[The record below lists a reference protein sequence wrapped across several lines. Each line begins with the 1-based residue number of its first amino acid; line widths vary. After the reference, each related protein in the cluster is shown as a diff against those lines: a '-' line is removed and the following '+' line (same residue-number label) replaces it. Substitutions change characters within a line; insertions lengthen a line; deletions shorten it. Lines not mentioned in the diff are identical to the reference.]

1 MRANHLLSAILS
13 GPFMMQHQAVLGYL
27 PQVARLMRG
36 EGAQLEVPVAKRRV
50 RAMMVAEH
58 GQLGAAAV
66 ASTKRVKGYDDV
78 PEGSVAV
85 HDLKGVMLKDDQV
98 GLCQDVP
105 GTASLG
111 RALQAADAHE
121 NIVAHVVR
129 IDSGGGSV
137 DGTAELGAIAK
148 GLTKPI
154 VAYSDGIIASA
165 AYWFASAC
173 SRIMLNNETCAVGS
187 IGVMCSVADYKPML
201 EALGVKFHDL
211 RADES
216 DEKNEDFRQMLEGNY
231 KPYITNV
238 LNPLRDMFAAT
249 VKANRP
255 QLATK
260 EGEKKL
266 HGNMYFADA
275 AVADGLADEIG
286 SFSRAV
292 ALALELAEAGDTS
305 TAGQGAGVN
314 SATTS
319 NQPTMSLFAKNKF
332 PAVAALAGLSGD
344 ALTPELVAAANTE
357 LQAAG
362 ITGAALITE
371 AAHDALEADAT
382 AWNAAHTALEAA
394 GATDVAA
401 LAADRDKHKADAESF
416 GNQAGVLPT
425 SSEKTTP
432 DVSEEGG
439 DDNAK
444 LVDALHE
451 KMLNGN

>member
-36 EGAQLEVPVAKRRV
+36 EGAQLEVPVAKRRM
-50 RAMMVAEH
+50 RPTMVAELP
-58 GQLGAAAV
+58 QPGAATV
-66 ASTKRVKGYDDV
+66 AGRKKVKGYDEA

-85 HDLKGVMLKDDQV
+85 HTLKGVMMKDDQY
-98 GLCQDVP
+98 GLCEDVP

-111 RALQAADAHE
+111 RAMQAADAHE
-121 NIVAHVVR
+121 NVVAHVLC

-137 DGTAELGAIAK
+137 DGTAEYGALIK
-148 GLTKPI
+148 GLTKPV

-165 AYWFASAC
+165 AYWAASAC
-173 SRIMLNNETCAVGS
+173 RRIVLNNGTCAVGS

-211 RADES
+211 RADDS

-249 VKANRP
+249 VKTNRP

-266 HGNMYFADA
+266 HGGMYFADD

-292 ALALELAEAGDTS
+292 ELALELAETGDTS
-305 TAGQGAGVN
+305 TAGQSAGGN

-319 NQPTMSLFAKNKF
+319 ILPTMSLFAKNKF

-357 LQAAG
+357 LEAAG
-362 ITGAALITE
+362 ITGAGLITE
-371 AAHDALEADAT
+371 AAHDALEADAA

-401 LAADRDKHKADAESF
+401 LAADRDKYKADAESF
-416 GNQAGVLPT
+416 GSQAGVLPT
-425 SSEKTTP
+425 SSEKVAA
-432 DVSEEGG
+432 DVNEEGA
-439 DDNAK
+439 DENDRIVAETNAR
-444 LVDALHE
+444 
-451 KMLNGN
+451 MLGL

>member
-36 EGAQLEVPVAKRRV
+36 EGAQVEVPVAKRRV
-50 RAMMVAEH
+50 RPTMVASV
-58 GQLGAAAV
+58 GPGAATV
-66 ASTKRVKGYDDV
+66 AGRQRVKGYDEA
-78 PEGSVAV
+78 PAGSVAV
-85 HDLKGVMLKDDQV
+85 HTLKGVMMKDDQF
-98 GLCQDVP
+98 GLCEDVP

-111 RALQAADAHE
+111 RAMQAADAHE
-121 NIVAHVVR
+121 NVVAHVLA

-137 DGTAELGAIAK
+137 DGTAEYGSLIK
-148 GLTKPI
+148 GLTKPV

-165 AYWFASAC
+165 AYWAASSCAK
-173 SRIMLNNETCAVGS
+173 IVLNNSTCAVGS

-216 DEKNEDFRQMLEGNY
+216 DEKNEDFRQLLEGNY
-231 KPYITNV
+231 KPYTTNV
-238 LNPLRDMFAAT
+238 LNPLRDMFAST
-249 VKANRP
+249 VKQNRP

-260 EGEKKL
+260 EGEKLL
-266 HGNMYFADA
+266 HGSMYFADA
-275 AVADGLADEIG
+275 AVAEGLADEIG

-292 ALALELAEAGDTS
+292 ELALELADAGDPT
-305 TAGQGAGVN
+305 TGDAGGT

-319 NQPTMSLFAKNKF
+319 TTPPMFGKNKF

-344 ALTPELVAAANTE
+344 ALTAELVSAANDE
-357 LQAAG
+357 LEGQG
-362 ITGAALITE
+362 VLGAALVTRASHE
-371 AAHDALEADAT
+371 QLTSDAT
-382 AWNAAHTALEAA
+382 AWQAAHTALEAA

-401 LAADRDKHKADAESF
+401 LAADRDKYKTLAESY
-416 GNQAGVLPT
+416 GDQPGEMGTNAH
-425 SSEKTTP
+425 KTGT
-432 DVSEEGG
+432 DVAEEGS

-444 LVDALHE
+444 IVAQTQARMMGE
-451 KMLNGN
+451 G

>member
-50 RAMMVAEH
+50 RAMMVADL
-58 GQLGAAAV
+58 GQPGAATV
-66 ASTKRVKGYDDV
+66 AGRKKVKGYDEA

-85 HDLKGVMLKDDQV
+85 HNLKGVMMKDDQY
-98 GLCQDVP
+98 GLCEDVP

-121 NIVAHVVR
+121 NVVAHVLM

-137 DGTAELGAIAK
+137 DGTAEFGAVIK
-148 GLTKPI
+148 GLTKPV

-165 AYWFASAC
+165 AYWAASAC
-173 SRIMLNNETCAVGS
+173 SRIVLNNETCAVGS

-201 EALGVKFHDL
+201 ETLGVKFHDL
-211 RADES
+211 RADDS
-216 DEKNEDFRQMLEGNY
+216 DEKNEDFRQLLEGNY
-231 KPYITNV
+231 KPYTANV

-266 HGNMYFADA
+266 HGGMYFADA
-275 AVADGLADEIG
+275 ALADGLADEIG

-292 ALALELAEAGDTS
+292 ELALELAEAGDTS
-305 TAGQGAGVN
+305 TAGQGAGGN

-319 NQPTMSLFAKNKF
+319 IQPNMFGKNKF
-332 PAVAALAGLSGD
+332 PAVGALANLTGAALTAD
-344 ALTPELVAAANTE
+344 LVTAANNE
-357 LQAAG
+357 LEAAG

-371 AAHDALEADAT
+371 AAHGTLEADAA

-401 LAADRDKHKADAESF
+401 LAADRDEWKVKAESY

-425 SSEKTTP
+425 SSTKKKP
-432 DVSEEGG
+432 DSEEEGG

-451 KMLNGN
+451 KMLSGN

>member
-1 MRANHLLSAILS
+1 
-13 GPFMMQHQAVLGYL
+13 MM
-27 PQVARLMRG
+27 
-36 EGAQLEVPVAKRRV
+36 
-50 RAMMVAEH
+50 
-58 GQLGAAAV
+58 
-66 ASTKRVKGYDDV
+66 
-78 PEGSVAV
+78 
-85 HDLKGVMLKDDQV
+85 KDDQD
-98 GLCQDVP
+98 GLCEHVP

-111 RALQAADAHE
+111 RSMQAADAHE
-121 NIVAHVVR
+121 NVVAHVVC

-137 DGTAELGAIAK
+137 DGTAELGAITK

-165 AYWFASAC
+165 AYWYASAC
-173 SRIMLNNETCAVGS
+173 SRIVLNNSTCAVGS

-211 RADES
+211 RADDS

-231 KPYITNV
+231 KPYIANV

-260 EGEKKL
+260 EREKKL
-266 HGNMYFADA
+266 HGGMYFADG
-275 AVADGLADEIG
+275 AVADGLVDEIG

-292 ALALELAEAGDTS
+292 ELALELAEAGDTS
-305 TAGQGAGVN
+305 T
-314 SATTS
+314 TTS
-319 NQPTMSLFAKNKF
+319 IQPTMSLFAKNKF

-357 LQAAG
+357 LEAAG

-371 AAHDALEADAT
+371 AAHGTLEADAA

-416 GNQAGVLPT
+416 GSQAGVLPT
-425 SSEKTTP
+425 SSTKVKP
-432 DVSEEGG
+432 DSEEEGG

-451 KMLNGN
+451 KMLGN

>member
-1 MRANHLLSAILS
+1 MRNNLLAVIL
-13 GPFMMQHQAVLGYL
+13 GAPFMMQHQAVLGYL
-27 PQVARLMRG
+27 PQVAMLMRG
-36 EGAQLEVPVAKRRV
+36 EGVQQQGPLAKRRL
-50 RAMMVAEH
+50 RPMMVAEF
-58 GQLGAAAV
+58 GQPGAASV
-66 ASTKRVKGYDDV
+66 AAAKRVKGYDDA

-85 HDLKGVMLKDDQV
+85 HTLKGVMLKDDQV

-165 AYWFASAC
+165 AYWFASSC
-173 SRIMLNNETCAVGS
+173 SKIMLNNATCAVGS

-201 EALGVKFHDL
+201 EKLGVVFHDL
-211 RADES
+211 RADDS
-216 DEKNEDFRQMLEGNY
+216 DEKNEDFRQLMEGNH
-231 KPYITNV
+231 KPYIENV
-238 LNPLRDMFAAT
+238 LNPLRDMFAST

-260 EGEKKL
+260 EGDKL
-266 HGNMYFADA
+266 LRGNMYFADA
-275 AVADGLADEIG
+275 AVAEGLADEIG
-286 SFSRAV
+286 TFSRAV
-292 ALALELAEAGDTS
+292 ALALELADAQGDPTTGSAG
-305 TAGQGAGVN
+305 GN

-319 NQPTMSLFAKNKF
+319 TTPNMFGKNKF
-332 PAVAALAGLSGD
+332 PAVGALAGLSGA
-344 ALTPELVAAANTE
+344 ALTPELVGAANDE
-357 LQAAG
+357 LDTAG
-362 ITGAALITE
+362 IMSASLISQASHEQLT
-371 AAHDALEADAT
+371 ADST
-382 AWNAAHTALEAA
+382 AWNAAHEQLTAA

-401 LAADRDKHKADAESF
+401 LAADRDKYKTQAETF
-416 GNQAGVLPT
+416 GSQPGVLPT
-425 SSEKTTP
+425 STTKTGN
-432 DVSEEGG
+432 DVAEEGG
-439 DDNAK
+439 DENAK
-444 LVDALHE
+444 LVEALHE

>member
-1 MRANHLLSAILS
+1 MRTNHLLSVILS

-36 EGAQLEVPVAKRRV
+36 EGAQLEVPLAKRRV
-50 RAMMVAEH
+50 RPTMVAELS
-58 GQLGAAAV
+58 QPGAVTV
-66 ASTKRVKGYDDV
+66 AGRKKVKGYDEA

-85 HDLKGVMLKDDQV
+85 HTLKGVMMKDDQD
-98 GLCQDVP
+98 GLCEHVP

-111 RALQAADAHE
+111 RSMQAADAHE
-121 NIVAHVVR
+121 NVVAHVVC

-137 DGTAELGAIAK
+137 DGTAELSAITK

-165 AYWFASAC
+165 AYWYASAC
-173 SRIMLNNETCAVGS
+173 SRIVLNNSTCAVGS

-211 RADES
+211 RADDS
-216 DEKNEDFRQMLEGNY
+216 DEKNEDFRQLLEGNY
-231 KPYITNV
+231 KPYIANV

-249 VKANRP
+249 VKTNRP

-266 HGNMYFADA
+266 HGGMYFADG
-275 AVADGLADEIG
+275 AVADGLVDEIG

-292 ALALELAEAGDTS
+292 ELALELAEAGDTP
-305 TAGQGAGVN
+305 TAGQGAGGN

-319 NQPTMSLFAKNKF
+319 IQPTMSLFAKNKF

-344 ALTPELVAAANTE
+344 ALTPEFVAAANTE
-357 LQAAG
+357 LEAAG

-371 AAHDALEADAT
+371 AAHGSLEADAA

-401 LAADRDKHKADAESF
+401 LAADRDKHKADAEAF
-416 GNQAGVLPT
+416 GSQAGVLPT
-425 SSEKTTP
+425 SSTKQKP
-432 DVSEEGG
+432 DSEEEGG
-439 DDNAK
+439 DENAK

-451 KMLNGN
+451 KMLGN

>member
-1 MRANHLLSAILS
+1 
-13 GPFMMQHQAVLGYL
+13 MMQHQAVLGYL

-50 RAMMVAEH
+50 RAMMVAEY
-58 GQLGAAAV
+58 GQPGAATV

-85 HDLKGVMLKDDQV
+85 HNLKGVMLKDDQV

-173 SRIMLNNETCAVGS
+173 SRIVLNNETCAVGS

-201 EALGVKFHDL
+201 ETLGVKFHDL
-211 RADES
+211 RADDS
-216 DEKNEDFRQMLEGNY
+216 DEKNEDFRQLLEGNY
-231 KPYITNV
+231 KPYTANV

-249 VKANRP
+249 VKTNRP

-260 EGEKKL
+260 EGEKRL
-266 HGNMYFADA
+266 HGGMYFADA

-292 ALALELAEAGDTS
+292 ELALELAEAGDTS
-305 TAGQGAGVN
+305 TAGGAGGN
-314 SATTS
+314 SATTT
-319 NQPTMSLFAKNKF
+319 NQPNMSLFAKNKF

-344 ALTPELVAAANTE
+344 ALTPELVAAANAE
-357 LQAAG
+357 LSAAG

-371 AAHDALEADAT
+371 AAHEALETDAT

-401 LAADRDKHKADAESF
+401 LAADRDKWKTDAEAF
-416 GNQAGVLPT
+416 GSQPGTMPT
-425 SSEKTTP
+425 SSTKEKP
-432 DVSEEGG
+432 DASEEGG

-444 LVDALHE
+444 LVDELHE
-451 KMLNGN
+451 KMLSGS

>member
-1 MRANHLLSAILS
+1 MRATHLLSAILS

-36 EGAQLEVPVAKRRV
+36 DGAQLEVPVAKRRV
-50 RAMMVAEH
+50 RAMMVADL
-58 GQLGAAAV
+58 GQPGAATV
-66 ASTKRVKGYDDV
+66 AGRKKVKGYDEA

-85 HDLKGVMLKDDQV
+85 HNLKGVMMKDDQY
-98 GLCQDVP
+98 GLCEDVP

-121 NIVAHVVR
+121 NVVAHVLL

-137 DGTAELGAIAK
+137 DGTAEFGAVLK
-148 GLTKPI
+148 GLTKPV
-154 VAYSDGIIASA
+154 VAYSDGMIASA
-165 AYWFASAC
+165 AYWAASAC
-173 SRIMLNNETCAVGS
+173 SRIVLNNETCAVGS

-211 RADES
+211 RADDS
-216 DEKNEDFRQMLEGNY
+216 DEKNEDFRQLLEGNY
-231 KPYITNV
+231 KPYTANV

-266 HGNMYFADA
+266 HGGMYFADV
-275 AVADGLADEIG
+275 AVAEGLADEIG

-292 ALALELAEAGDTS
+292 ELALELAEAAGDTS
-305 TAGQGAGVN
+305 TAGQGAGGN
-314 SATTS
+314 SATS

-357 LQAAG
+357 LEAAG

-371 AAHDALEADAT
+371 AAHGALETDAT

-401 LAADRDKHKADAESF
+401 LAADRDKWKTNAEAF
-416 GNQAGVLPT
+416 GNQPGTMPT
-425 SSEKTTP
+425 SSTKEKP
-432 DVSEEGG
+432 DSEEEGV
-439 DDNAK
+439 DENERIVAETNAR
-444 LVDALHE
+444 
-451 KMLNGN
+451 MLGH